1 MQVADGSNLILSLT
15 HAEHLDDALV
25 GAVHAVLG
33 ASVAL
38 CDPHALMLVADGVAD
53 VVGEMHGTVVELA
66 DAAARALHAEHL
78 VALAD
83 VDDELSL
90 HEVGAKGDLGGVEAM
105 GEQMVFQQAGVEHD
119 VAVVG
124 HIEVLPVG
132 RETVK
137 ARTGECVDGTLH
149 DALVNAPHRLGLKLP
164 DGTVATDALAHVVYL
179 FVGIDI
185 GGQQRKR
192 TACGDALHGCR
203 YLFVGIG
210 PDVVKLRPVCYHTH
224 AFFPS
229 F

>member
-1 MQVADGSNLILSLT
+1 MQVADRPYLILGLT

-38 CDPHALMLVADGVAD
+38 CDPHALMFVADGVAD
-53 VVGEMHGTVVELA
+53 VVGEMHGTVVELT
-66 DAAARALHAEHL
+66 DAAAGTLHTEHL

-90 HEVGAKGDLGGVEAM
+90 HEVGAKGDLGGVEAV

-124 HIEVLPVG
+124 HIEILPVG

-137 ARTGECVDGTLH
+137 TRTGECVDGALH
-149 DALVNAPHRLGLKLP
+149 DALVDAPHCLGLKLP

-179 FVGIDI
+179 LAGIDI

-192 TACGDALHGCR
+192 AARGDALHGCR
-203 YLFVGIG
+203 YLVVGIG
-210 PDVVKLRPVCYHTH
+210 SDVVKLRLVCHHT
-224 AFFPS
+224 
-229 F
+229 